1 MSPFKNGLNIYLIS
15 SYLLKTSSNVYIVQE
30 LVGTR
35 EKIVNSTSDQIIK
48 YGKFALIFLISF
60 HHEIYVTLA

>member
-48 YGKFALIFLISF
+48 YGKFALISLISF

>member
-1 MSPFKNGLNIYLIS
+1 MSLFKNRLNIYLIS
-15 SYLLKTSSNVYIVQE
+15 LYLLKTSSNVYIVQE

-48 YGKFALIFLISF
+48 YGKFAFISLISF
-60 HHEIYVTLA
+60 HHEIYIT

>member
-1 MSPFKNGLNIYLIS
+1 MSPFKNRLNIYLIFQ
-15 SYLLKTSSNVYIVQE
+15 SSNVYIVQE

-48 YGKFALIFLISF
+48 YGKFALISLISF
-60 HHEIYVTLA
+60 HHEIYVTLP